1 MSYIF
6 KTHVEQLVQDTKF
19 VLKYEKSVLCQEKQ
33 NYMIKYYKS
42 ITAMIVLNNWVKIKR
57 PIYVNLHLS
66 SI

>member
-42 ITAMIVLNNWVKIKR
+42 ITAMIVLNN
-57 PIYVNLHLS
+57 
-66 SI
+66 